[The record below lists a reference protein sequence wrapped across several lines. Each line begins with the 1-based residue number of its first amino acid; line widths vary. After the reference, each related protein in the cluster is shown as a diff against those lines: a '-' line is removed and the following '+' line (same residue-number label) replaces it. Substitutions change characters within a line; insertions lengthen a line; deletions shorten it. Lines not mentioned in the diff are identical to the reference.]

1 MNLIESFGNGNGVPD
16 AWVGVYAW
24 FCLVRAAAHFGKKE
38 FEEGYNHLELA
49 LTHFEKWDTFKE
61 GDLLDIGNEFV
72 FGGCKF
78 VRGKCCL
85 LYPDGSREPVAYENT
100 IDIDADMPYYVLSA
114 RRGWEWF
121 NKVRDEERFKDYL
134 KRAQKLVK

>member
-1 MNLIESFGNGNGVPD
+1 MPD

-49 LTHFEKWDTFKE
+49 LTYFEKWDTFKE

-121 NKVRDEERFKDYL
+121 NKVRDEDRFKEYL
-134 KRAQKLVK
+134 QRAQKLVK